1 MVKEAGGRFALS
13 GKEAV
18 AVGTGALTFTE
29 GAPAGLSSCPRII
42 IAAPAS
48 GSGKTML
55 TCGLMKAFRDR
66 GLAVHGMKC
75 GPDFIDPLF
84 HAKILGVKS
93 RNIDGFLM
101 NREQMRAT
109 LYRHGKDADITVM
122 EGVMGYYDGIGGSS
136 VALSTYETA
145 AVTRTPVLLVVDCSG
160 CGVSIVPMIR
170 GLKDYRSD
178 AGIAGVILNN
188 ISDGLAEKLAEV
200 ILEETDLPVVG
211 SLPKDPALAVGSR
224 HLGLVLPDEIKD
236 IEEKLAGLAGRI
248 AEYFDL
254 DKILEI
260 AGKAPEVRECSSGI
274 AAGLEDAPAKRIA
287 DAADEAFCFM
297 YDDNEDALREAG
309 AEIVHFSP
317 LHDEHLPENI
327 SGIILPGGYPEL
339 YCKALSE
346 NVSMRAEIKQ
356 AHASG
361 MPLMAECG
369 GFLYLHDSL
378 KDMDGTVWPL
388 VGLLDAEAY
397 YAGKTG
403 RFGYITVMDKETGR
417 EVRAHE
423 FHAYE
428 STDPGSACM
437 AVKPVSGRNW
447 KCMHKVNGGLWGFP
461 HLYYPSCPEI
471 VEAFLK

>member
-1 MVKEAGGRFALS
+1 MVNI
-13 GKEAV
+13 
-18 AVGTGALTFTE
+18 
-29 GAPAGLSSCPRII
+29 PRII
-42 IAAPAS
+42 LAAPAS
-48 GSGKTML
+48 GSGKTMI

-66 GLAVHGMKC
+66 GLTVRGMKC

-84 HAKILGVKS
+84 HAKILGIKS

-101 NREQMRAT
+101 NRGQMRAA

-188 ISDGLAEKLAEV
+188 ISDGLAKKLAEV
-200 ILEETDLPVVG
+200 IFEETDLPVVG

-224 HLGLVLPDEIKD
+224 HLGLVLPDEIRD
-236 IEEKLAGLAGRI
+236 IEEKLAKLAARI
-248 AEYFDL
+248 AERFDL

-260 AGKAPEVRECSSGI
+260 AGKAPAVRPAGECPDGT
-274 AAGLEDAPAKRIA
+274 AAGQKETPPKRIA
-287 DAADEAFCFM
+287 IAADEAFCFM
-297 YDDNEDALREAG
+297 YDDNEDVLREAG

-317 LHDEHLPENI
+317 LHDAHLPENI
-327 SGIILPGGYPEL
+327 SGIIFPGGYPEL

-361 MPLMAECG
+361 IPVMAECG
-369 GFLYLHDSL
+369 GFLYLHNSL
-378 KDMDGTVWPL
+378 KDMDGTVWPMA
-388 VGLLDAEAY
+388 GLLDAEAY

-403 RFGYITVMDKETGR
+403 RFGYITVTER
-417 EVRAHE
+417 EAGWEMRAHE

-428 STDPGSACM
+428 STDPGSACT
-437 AVKPVSGRNW
+437 AVKPGSGRSW
-447 KCMHKVNGGLWGFP
+447 ECMHKVNGGLWGFP

-471 VEAFLK
+471 VEAFLR